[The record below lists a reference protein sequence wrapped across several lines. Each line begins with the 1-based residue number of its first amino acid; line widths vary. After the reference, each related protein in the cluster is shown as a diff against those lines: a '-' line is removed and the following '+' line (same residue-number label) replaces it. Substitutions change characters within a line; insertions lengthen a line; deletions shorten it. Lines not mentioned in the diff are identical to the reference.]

1 MRADLPVGSHPCG
14 DYWPVGLD
22 NPYTKERVADLKLCD
37 SSLSTSGNMP
47 SHPRHIINPQTGHYV
62 EDRRMVS
69 VIADDPVAKFYANKR
84 EDFAGKFSVAY
95 LHKDPEYFG
104 FCVRKGETE
113 LVKRINK
120 AIAAMK
126 ADGTE
131 DKLKIK
137 WMGSAD

>member
-1 MRADLPVGSHPCG
+1 M
-14 DYWPVGLD
+14 
-22 NPYTKERVADLKLCD
+22 
-37 SSLSTSGNMP
+37 
-47 SHPRHIINPQTGHYV
+47 
-62 EDRRMVS
+62 
-69 VIADDPVAKFYANKR
+69 
-84 EDFAGKFSVAY
+84 AY